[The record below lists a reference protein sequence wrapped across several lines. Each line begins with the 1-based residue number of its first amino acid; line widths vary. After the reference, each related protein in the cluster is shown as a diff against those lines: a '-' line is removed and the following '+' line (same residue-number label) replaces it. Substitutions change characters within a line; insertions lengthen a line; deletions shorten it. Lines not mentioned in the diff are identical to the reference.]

1 MALLHF
7 FHGWIV
13 YIVYRYHSFFIHSS
27 IDGNL
32 GGFHILA
39 IVDSAALNVGV
50 HLSFKLWFSLGI
62 CEGGELLGHTVVHV
76 LSHSVVSNSL

>member
-1 MALLHF
+1 MFLEESVF
-7 FHGWIV
+7 YDWIM

-50 HLSFKLWFSLGI
+50 HLSF
-62 CEGGELLGHTVVHV
+62 
-76 LSHSVVSNSL
+76 